1 MYVKSKLNETD
12 YLFDLLNYCY
22 PNIKFTLEQN
32 HKKFLNTQIIKENNK
47 IKIQVFVKNGMCLS
61 IGPQKK

>member
-22 PNIKFTLEQN
+22 SNIKLTLEQN

-47 IKIQVFVKNGMCLS
+47 INQSFCQVVGF
-61 IGPQKK
+61 GPF